1 MIERLLS
8 LLYIWCFATLT
19 SCFAQKESISELYA
33 QLDRAIEQS
42 QHYTKLKESSIAQ
55 LKELIHQENNPKLLI
70 NTYRKICSEYKS
82 YQSDS
87 AVAYIQKAIVLA
99 QKEGLPAEV
108 AGLKSQLALQYS
120 TAGAFAE
127 ALEVLNHIDKKT
139 LDESNRKDYF
149 IAYYHVYGEL
159 GFSNMHVDT
168 GLSQNF
174 FSRQNAYRD
183 TLFAILPHHSEDYL
197 MRKEVMLTSQNK
209 WDEALK
215 VNDERLNLC
224 KEGSHEYGIVAYY
237 RYLIYRSLKNEEMK
251 KYWLLKSAICDVK
264 CAINDQAS
272 LWMLADILSQEGDV
286 ERSYKYINFSWNAN
300 KSFST
305 RIRSW
310 QISPVLGT
318 IDHNYQA
325 QLKKANQRLVF
336 AIICVSLLVLSL
348 GVLAFY
354 VNKQKKYVTIARN
367 ELKKTNEQ
375 LEELNKKLSATNE
388 MLKTSNDKLNESNGV
403 KEEYIGQFLG
413 ACSHYIDKLDKLRLH
428 VNKMVKNCEYQEL
441 YSMTRSS
448 ELKEHELGE
457 LYANFDKVFLHLF
470 PDFVEDLASKVA
482 SILKNRRRLNQ
493 YYMDRSL
500 ALVRGEVA
508 SESASS
514 EQIVGSDSSY
524 EHLEPTGTSEE
535 KKDDTVL
542 NKQGQTFENVAE
554 AVLNPQDQ
562 AFVDKATRLVLAHL
576 SDTDFNIDRLCRE
589 MAMSRTLFYGRLKT
603 LTGQSP
609 QDFMRLIR
617 LEQAAI
623 FLKQGD
629 SVLDVSV
636 KAGFVNVKYFSTV
649 FKKHFGVSL
658 SKYL

>member
-1 MIERLLS
+1 M
-8 LLYIWCFATLT
+8 
-19 SCFAQKESISELYA
+19 
-33 QLDRAIEQS
+33 
-42 QHYTKLKESSIAQ
+42 
-55 LKELIHQENNPKLLI
+55 
-70 NTYRKICSEYKS
+70 
-82 YQSDS
+82 
-87 AVAYIQKAIVLA
+87 
-99 QKEGLPAEV
+99 
-108 AGLKSQLALQYS
+108 
-120 TAGAFAE
+120 
-127 ALEVLNHIDKKT
+127 
-139 LDESNRKDYF
+139 DESNRKDYF

-159 GFSNMHVDT
+159 GFSNIHVDT
-168 GLSQNF
+168 DLSQKF

-215 VNDERLNLC
+215 VNDERLKMC

-428 VNKMVKNCEYQEL
+428 VNKMVKNREYQEL

-470 PDFVEDLASKVA
+470 PNFVEDLNSL
-482 SILKNRRRLNQ
+482 LKPEAQIHLTDAAKLPA
-493 YYMDRSL
+493 M
-500 ALVRGEVA
+500 VRVFA
-508 SESASS
+508 
-514 EQIVGSDSSY
+514 
-524 EHLEPTGTSEE
+524 
-535 KKDDTVL
+535 
-542 NKQGQTFENVAE
+542 
-554 AVLNPQDQ
+554 
-562 AFVDKATRLVLAHL
+562 
-576 SDTDFNIDRLCRE
+576 
-589 MAMSRTLFYGRLKT
+589 
-603 LTGQSP
+603 
-609 QDFMRLIR
+609 LIR
-617 LEQAAI
+617 LGIDDSTKIAEFLHYAVNTIYNYRAKLRNGAI
-623 FLKQGD
+623 GERNEFEK
-629 SVLDVSV
+629 
-636 KAGFVNVKYFSTV
+636 NVKELGTI
-649 FKKHFGVSL
+649 KGKE
-658 SKYL
+658 

>member
-1 MIERLLS
+1 MITYTSNYYQLMTERLLS
-8 LLYIWCFATLT
+8 ILYIWCFATLT
-19 SCFAQKESISELYA
+19 SCFAQKESISELYV

-70 NTYRKICSEYKS
+70 NTYRKIYSEYKS

-159 GFSNMHVDT
+159 GFSNIHVDT
-168 GLSQNF
+168 DLSQKF

-413 ACSHYIDKLDKLRLH
+413 ACSHYIDKLDNDYIAKP
-428 VNKMVKNCEYQEL
+428 
-441 YSMTRSS
+441 
-448 ELKEHELGE
+448 
-457 LYANFDKVFLHLF
+457 FDTAI
-470 PDFVEDLASKVA
+470 LASKVA
-482 SILKNRRRLNQ
+482 SILKNRRRLSQ

-524 EHLEPTGTSEE
+524 ELLEPTGASEE

-562 AFVDKATRLVLAHL
+562 VFVDKATRLVLAHL
-576 SDTDFNIDRLCRE
+576 SDTNFNIDRLCRE

-629 SVLDVSV
+629 SVLEVSV

-649 FKKHFGVSL
+649 FKKHFGVSP